1 MSYHLVEVAG
11 FEEAELYAQDGQLHC
26 RIGPTHRQVPLE
38 DVAAILVTSPTC
50 TLRSHLLAEV
60 AARRIPLILC
70 QNFRP
75 TAILLPVQ
83 RATDTLL
90 TRAQIESPQRLR
102 DALWLKT
109 LDAKCANQLAL
120 AQTLAPHATDTLDQ
134 IRVLCAQRTPAKEG
148 PCAHLYWDLCAQT
161 LRLEAFARAP
171 AENDGLNALLNYAYA
186 HLLTQTLQTLL
197 ATGLDPLYGIG
208 HATRERA
215 TPLAYDI
222 MEPFRPLLDAWAF
235 KWLETRRAQ
244 NRPAAID
251 PAYKTFLRQ
260 CLAGHATGTL
270 PLRDHIAL
278 TVKGLRQ
285 AFLDNS
291 PKPYTP
297 WQWKTIKWDGYL
309 SALTSP

>member
-1 MSYHLVEVAG
+1 M
-11 FEEAELYAQDGQLHC
+11 
-26 RIGPTHRQVPLE
+26 PLE

-120 AQTLAPHATDTLDQ
+120 AQTLAPHATATHDQ
-134 IRVLCAQRTPAKEG
+134 IRILCAQTTPAKEG

-161 LRLEAFARAP
+161 LHIEAFARTP

-215 TPLAYDI
+215 TPLAYDV
-222 MEPFRPLLDAWAF
+222 MEPFRPLLDAWTF
-235 KWLETRRAQ
+235 KWLETQRAQ
-244 NRPAAID
+244 NLPIAVT
-251 PAYKTFLRQ
+251 PAYKTFLRR
-260 CLAGHATGTL
+260 CLAGQDTGTL
-270 PLRDHIAL
+270 PLRDLLAI
-278 TVKGLRQ
+278 TVKSLRQ
-285 AFLDNS
+285 AFLDKS
-291 PKPYTP
+291 SRPYTP
-297 WQWKTIKWDGYL
+297 WLWKPTKWAGYL
-309 SALTSP
+309 SASTSP

>member
-1 MSYHLVEVAG
+1 M
-11 FEEAELYAQDGQLHC
+11 
-26 RIGPTHRQVPLE
+26 PLE

-50 TLRSHLLAEV
+50 TFRSHLLAEV

-70 QNFRP
+70 QTFRP

-90 TRAQIESPQRLR
+90 TRAQIESTQRLR

-109 LDAKCANQLAL
+109 LDVKCANQLAL
-120 AQTLAPHATDTLDQ
+120 AQSLAPHATDTLAQ
-134 IRVLCAQRTPAKEG
+134 IRVLCAQPTPTKEG
-148 PCAHLYWDLCAQT
+148 PCAHLYWDLCAQA
-161 LRLEAFARAP
+161 LRLEAFARSP

-197 ATGLDPLYGIG
+197 AVGLDPLYGIG

-215 TPLAYDI
+215 TPLAYDV
-222 MEPFRPLLDAWAF
+222 MEPFRPLLDAWVF
-235 KWLETRRAQ
+235 KWLEAQ
-244 NRPAAID
+244 RTANQPFTVNS
-251 PAYKTFLRQ
+251 AYKTYLRT
-260 CLAGHATGTL
+260 CLADKDTGTL
-270 PLRDHIAL
+270 PLRDLIAL
-278 TVKGLRQ
+278 AVKGLRQ
-285 AFLDNS
+285 AFLDKS

-309 SALTSP
+309 SALTSL

>member
-1 MSYHLVEVAG
+1 M
-11 FEEAELYAQDGQLHC
+11 
-26 RIGPTHRQVPLE
+26 PLE

-120 AQTLAPHATDTLDQ
+120 AQALAPHATATLDQ
-134 IRVLCAQRTPAKEG
+134 IRVLRAQPTPTKEG

-161 LRLEAFARAP
+161 LHIEAFARSP

-186 HLLTQTLQTLL
+186 HLLTQALQTLL

-215 TPLAYDI
+215 TPLAYDL
-222 MEPFRPLLDAWAF
+222 MEPFRPLLDAWCF
-235 KWLETRRAQ
+235 KWLETQRAQ
-244 NRPAAID
+244 NLPLAVS

-260 CLAGHATGTL
+260 CLAGQDTATP
-270 PLRDHIAL
+270 PLRDLL
-278 TVKGLRQ
+278 TQTIKSLRQ
-285 AFLDNS
+285 SFLDKS
-291 PKPYTP
+291 SRPYTP
-297 WQWKTIKWDGYL
+297 WHWKTIKWDGYL
-309 SALTSP
+309 SASTSP

>member
-1 MSYHLVEVAG
+1 M
-11 FEEAELYAQDGQLHC
+11 
-26 RIGPTHRQVPLE
+26 PLE

-50 TLRSHLLAEV
+50 AFHSHLLAEV
-60 AARRIPLILC
+60 AARRIPLIFC

-120 AQTLAPHATDTLDQ
+120 AQTLAPRATDTLAQ
-134 IRVLCAQRTPAKEG
+134 IRVLSVQPSPSKEG

-161 LRLEAFARAP
+161 LHLEAFARAP

-197 ATGLDPLYGIG
+197 TVGLDPLYGIG

-222 MEPFRPLLDAWAF
+222 MEPFRPLLDAWVF
-235 KWLETRRAQ
+235 KWLEAQRARDQ
-244 NRPAAID
+244 SLTVD
-251 PAYKTFLRQ
+251 PAYKTFLRA
-260 CLAGHATGTL
+260 CLTGRDTGAL
-270 PLRDHIAL
+270 PLRDLLAL

-285 AFLDNS
+285 AFLDKS
-291 PKPYTP
+291 LKPYTP

>member
-1 MSYHLVEVAG
+1 M
-11 FEEAELYAQDGQLHC
+11 
-26 RIGPTHRQVPLE
+26 PLE

-50 TLRSHLLAEV
+50 TFRSHLLAEV

-70 QNFRP
+70 QTFRP

-120 AQTLAPHATDTLDQ
+120 AQSLAPHATDTLAQ
-134 IRVLCAQRTPAKEG
+134 IRVLCAQPTPTKEG
-148 PCAHLYWDLCAQT
+148 PCAHLYWDLCAQA
-161 LRLEAFARAP
+161 LRLEAFARSP

-197 ATGLDPLYGIG
+197 AVGLDPLYGIG

-215 TPLAYDI
+215 TPLAYDV
-222 MEPFRPLLDAWAF
+222 MEPFRPLLDAWVF
-235 KWLETRRAQ
+235 KWLEAQ
-244 NRPAAID
+244 RTANQPFTVNS
-251 PAYKTFLRQ
+251 AYKAYLRT
-260 CLAGHATGTL
+260 CLAGKDTGTL
-270 PLRDHIAL
+270 PLRDLIAL
-278 TVKGLRQ
+278 AVKGLRQ
-285 AFLDNS
+285 AFLDKS

-309 SALTSP
+309 SALTSL